1 MRVGIIAEGR
11 GDLAVLRNILQ
22 GALGLDPDDV
32 QFLRPEYDLDATD
45 LHAMR
50 EDQFSNWG
58 HVRAECLDRAKIRAF
73 VEGPVDEARLVV
85 IHLDTAE
92 AGQANYPVE
101 RPDRGAP
108 GYADV
113 LRGRV
118 VAVIDAWLGGE
129 FAAVVRHAVAVE
141 ETEAWVLTLHLDDD
155 TSRLPRP
162 KERLKSELQRRL
174 DDRERKRLSQMGEF
188 QRSDRLSKDFR
199 RAKTLTGC
207 AARNASLRAF
217 LSALATPH

>member
-22 GALGLDPDDV
+22 GALGVDPDDV

-50 EDQFSNWG
+50 EGQFSNWG
-58 HVRAECLDRAKIRAF
+58 HVRAECLDRSKIRAF
-73 VEGPVDEARLVV
+73 TGSPVDEERLVV

-101 RPDRGAP
+101 RPDRAAED
-108 GYADV
+108 YAET

-118 VAVIDAWLGGE
+118 VTLIDAWLGGE
-129 FAAVVRHAVAVE
+129 FAAEVRHAVAVE
-141 ETEAWVLTLHLDDD
+141 ETEAWVLTLHLRDD
-155 TSRLPRP
+155 TARLPRP
-162 KERLKSELQRRL
+162 KERLRSELQRR
-174 DDRERKRLSQMGEF
+174 DEREWKRLSAMKEF

-199 RAKTLTGC
+199 RRKTLDEC
-207 AARNASLRAF
+207 AGRNASLRAF
-217 LSALATPH
+217 LEALTIFR